1 MDIRL
6 REIVGKSAGTY
17 FIVTDNSTITDI
29 EETSN
34 LRLVFIS
41 SPKGAVNTIFIFQK
55 GDVAGFNTIFGKSS
69 RKQEKRGNYSLKTAE
84 QMLQGGPVAVMNL
97 RAFEDID
104 KVGVVGINPNTTVVE
119 AKELPYTQCFNTN
132 NLWTIKPKQII
143 KGLTTGHLLN
153 FANVGDSDSAIF
165 CVKSKST
172 YSKQTSEG
180 NLTLAGCSL
189 EIDEYP
195 GLNFET
201 MLKDTFVD
209 VYIFNN
215 NFAPATVGTNKYYG
229 HLFDSEGNISVNDI
243 FELSQIP
250 EAGFNRIITG
260 SLIPNLKNELDE
272 EISIDTV
279 MNSSFAETGII
290 GFINDDLLE
299 MEDEETIDMDG
310 SSYYDAAG
318 KMKED
323 ISKNMLSHVL
333 PDNLKKTVV
342 NAASK
347 PTGKEIDDYLAAEET
362 IKTTNNIIN
371 YSVDLVP
378 ISDDANETNK
388 FITAMELGIRVGDKI
403 KGTDGSVVEVVAME
417 ILESDVPVA
426 GAAPIVPEEAPDPT
440 A

>member
-6 REIVGKSAGTY
+6 REIVGKPAGTY

-34 LRLVFIS
+34 LRLIFIS

-55 GDVAGFNTIFGKSS
+55 GDVAGLQTIFGKSS

-84 QMLQGGPVAVMNL
+84 QMIQGGPIAVMNL
-97 RAFEDID
+97 RSFEDID

-119 AKELPYTQCFNTN
+119 SKEIPYTQCFNTN
-132 NLWTIKPKQII
+132 SLWTIKPKQIVG
-143 KGLTTGHLLN
+143 GLTTKHLVN
-153 FANVGDSDSAIF
+153 FANVGDSDSAF
-165 CVKSKST
+165 FAVKSKST
-172 YSKQTSEG
+172 YSKVTSEG
-180 NLTLAGCSL
+180 NLTLRNCSM

-215 NFAPATVGTNKYYG
+215 TFDHATVGTNKYYG
-229 HLFDSEGNISVNDI
+229 HLFDAEGNIKNDDL

-279 MNSSFAETGII
+279 MNRLFAETGII
-290 GFINDDLLE
+290 CFINDDLLE
-299 MEDEETIDMDG
+299 MEDTETIDMDG
-310 SSYYDAAG
+310 SGYYDEDG
-318 KMKED
+318 NIKPD
-323 ISKNMLSHVL
+323 ISKNMLSHVF
-333 PDNLKKTVV
+333 PDVLKTKKV
-342 NAASK
+342 
-347 PTGKEIDDYLAAEET
+347 
-362 IKTTNNIIN
+362 
-371 YSVDLVP
+371 SVDVVP
-378 ISDDANETNK
+378 
-388 FITAMELGIRVGDKI
+388 TAM
-403 KGTDGSVVEVVAME
+403 
-417 ILESDVPVA
+417 IL
-426 GAAPIVPEEAPDPT
+426 
-440 A
+440 

>member
-6 REIVGKSAGTY
+6 REIVGKPAGTY

-34 LRLVFIS
+34 LRLIFIS

-55 GDVAGFNTIFGKSS
+55 GDVAGLQTIFGKSS

-84 QMLQGGPVAVMNL
+84 QMIQGGPIAVMNL
-97 RAFEDID
+97 RSFEDID

-119 AKELPYTQCFNTN
+119 SKEIPYTQCFNTN
-132 NLWTIKPKQII
+132 SLWTIKPKQIVG
-143 KGLTTGHLLN
+143 GLTTKHLVN
-153 FANVGDSDSAIF
+153 FANVGDSDSAF
-165 CVKSKST
+165 FAVKSKST
-172 YSKQTSEG
+172 YSKVTSEG
-180 NLTLAGCSL
+180 NLTLRNCSM

-215 NFAPATVGTNKYYG
+215 TFDPATVGTNKYYG
-229 HLFDSEGNISVNDI
+229 HLFDAEGNIKNDDL

-279 MNSSFAETGII
+279 MNRLFAETGII
-290 GFINDDLLE
+290 CFINDDLLE
-299 MEDEETIDMDG
+299 MEDTETIDMDG
-310 SSYYDAAG
+310 SGYYDEDG
-318 KMKED
+318 NIKPD
-323 ISKNMLSHVL
+323 ISKNMLSHVF
-333 PDNLKKTVV
+333 PDVIKTKKVSVDVV
-342 NAASK
+342 PTAA
-347 PTGKEIDDYLAAEET
+347 EIDDYLANADKIKSENNLIDYTVDKVAINGEADET
-362 IKTTNNIIN
+362 T
-371 YSVDLVP
+371 
-378 ISDDANETNK
+378 K

-403 KGTDGSVVEVVAME
+403 KGTDGSVVEVVGIE
-417 ILESDVPVA
+417 ILESDAPV
-426 GAAPIVPEEAPDPT
+426 IS
-440 A
+440 